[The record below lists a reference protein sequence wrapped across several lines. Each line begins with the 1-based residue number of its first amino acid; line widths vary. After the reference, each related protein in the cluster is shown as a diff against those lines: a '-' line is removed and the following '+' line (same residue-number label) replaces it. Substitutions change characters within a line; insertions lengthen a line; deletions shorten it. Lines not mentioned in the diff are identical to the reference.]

1 MKISPNY
8 TDNDWKEL
16 NFNKEEDFEKGIEIF
31 KDRIDMRFLN
41 PISDIERKEYTGF
54 LIMALDCLLIETLQ
68 QFIEGVPE
76 TPPGKSKCYFKKI
89 MVSYFKGGFNEK
101 KAEMFYEQ
109 IRCGLLHQAE
119 TKASSKIKKTSKLP
133 IVKFTKDKNG
143 LIINRRKFHKKFKEL
158 IKSYIAKL
166 KDTANKSLRENFIKK
181 MNFICKIEC
190 QE

>member
-76 TPPGKSKCYFKKI
+76 TPSGKSKYYFKKI

-190 QE
+190 QD